1 MEIFILKGAVKMKF
15 VFPFIIKFVITTVAL
30 WVVLG
35 MFYDVSFGDI
45 FLISFILS
53 AVAYVGD
60 IFILPNVS
68 NFWATIGDFGL
79 AFVGIYLLGQVIIDR
94 NIQLADAALF
104 SGIVVAA
111 FEILFHRYI
120 RRSVIQEYETK
131 DFSQTIN
138 IPHHKLQPE
147 FSKELD
153 EED

>member
-1 MEIFILKGAVKMKF
+1 MEIFILKGAVKMKY
-15 VFPFIIKFVITTVAL
+15 VFSFIIKFVITTVAL
-30 WVVLG
+30 WIVLG

-60 IFILPNVS
+60 VFILPNVS

-79 AFVGIYLLGQVIIDR
+79 AFVGIYLLGQVLIDR

-120 RRSVIQEYETK
+120 RSVIQEYETQ
-131 DFSQTIN
+131 DFSRTIT